1 MDSAALPS
9 RHGADLTRARR
20 IAAPVRRLL
29 DGPSEPDAATW
40 QAIGES
46 LNAGDAPMDALVEW
60 MFEVGLGTAMPLYEQ
75 ALEQGIDDLPD
86 APEALRRFFAEVE
99 ALPAWTSPERLDE
112 GARACGLSGL
122 TGMRVLRDL
131 GLLAGYQASGIN
143 RTLVLTGALEKG
155 PQRRIAE
162 TTKWWIDCTRP
173 GGMARGA
180 PGYRSTLH
188 VRLVHALV
196 RRRVSRLADWDSTY
210 YGLPVNQGDMHA
222 TYLAFS
228 AIFLIG
234 QRMLGVALSRRE
246 RQAIIHLWRYVAWL
260 MGVEERWLHDSE
272 HDAMRAL
279 YHNLLSQAPPD
290 ASSRLLGSALVDEPL
305 QRHYANFTWLR
316 GRLNRAIHLSIAST
330 FIDADSRHALG
341 LPRGSLPWYPLL
353 SAPPRFV
360 FHTLMR
366 CMPGG
371 HNRLVRQGLKRQ
383 EDYLRTLFGGAD
395 PRLISP
401 AQLGSGEAHP
411 SRPRSGER
419 TRAT

>member
-1 MDSAALPS
+1 MSITPLPA
-9 RHGADLTRARR
+9 RHGADLPRARR
-20 IAAPVRRLL
+20 TAAPVKRFLK
-29 DGPSEPDAATW
+29 GPSEPDAATW
-40 QAIGES
+40 QSIGES
-46 LNAGDAPMDALVEW
+46 LTVGDAPMDALLEW
-60 MFEVGLGTAMPLYEQ
+60 MFEVGLGTGMRLYEQ
-75 ALEQGIDDLPD
+75 ALSRGI
-86 APEALRRFFAEVE
+86 AATPEAPAALKAFFAKAE
-99 ALPAWTSPERLDE
+99 ALPEWVDTRLLDE

-180 PGYRSTLH
+180 AGYRSTLH

-196 RRRVSRLADWDSTY
+196 RRRISQREDWDFAH

-234 QRMLGVALSRRE
+234 QRMLGVVVSRSERE
-246 RQAIIHLWRYVAWL
+246 AILHLWRYIAWL
-260 MGVEERWLHDSE
+260 MGVEEHWLHASE
-272 HDAMRAL
+272 NEAIRAL

-290 ASSRLLGSALVDEPL
+290 DSSRALGSALVDEPL
-305 QRHYANFTWLR
+305 QRHYANFAWLR

-330 FIDADSRHALG
+330 FIDAQGRRALG
-341 LPRGSLPWYPLL
+341 LPSGGLPWYPLL
-353 SAPPRFV
+353 SAPPRYL
-360 FHTLMR
+360 FHRLLRTL
-366 CMPGG
+366 PGG
-371 HNRLVRQGLKRQ
+371 RDWLVRHGLRCQ
-383 EDYLRTLFGGAD
+383 EAYLRTLFGGAD
-395 PRLISP
+395 PRLLAAANLAP
-401 AQLGSGEAHP
+401 GK
-411 SRPRSGER
+411 
-419 TRAT
+419 

>member
-1 MDSAALPS
+1 MSATVLPT
-9 RHGADLTRARR
+9 RHGADLQRARR
-20 IAAPVRRLL
+20 TAAPVRRFLK
-29 DGPSEPDAATW
+29 DPSEPDAATW

-46 LNAGDAPMDALVEW
+46 LTVGDGPMDALVEW
-60 MFEVGLGTAMPLYEQ
+60 MDEAGLGSTMCLYEQ
-75 ALEQGIDDLPD
+75 ALQQGIGAL
-86 APEALRRFFAEVE
+86 PEAPRALRDFFAQVD
-99 ALPAWTSPERLDE
+99 ALPAWVDPQRLEE

-131 GLLAGYQASGIN
+131 GLLAGYQASAIN

-180 PGYRSTLH
+180 AGYRSTLH

-196 RRRVSRLADWDSTY
+196 RRQVSRRAEWDSGH
-210 YGLPVNQGDMHA
+210 YGLPVNQGDMQA

-246 RQAIIHLWRYVAWL
+246 REAIVHLWRYIAWL
-260 MGVEERWLHDSE
+260 MGVEERWLCASE
-272 HDAMRAL
+272 NDAIRAL

-290 ASSRLLGSALVDEPL
+290 DSSRILGSALVDEPL
-305 QRHYANFTWLR
+305 QRHYANFAWLR
-316 GRLNRAIHLSIAST
+316 GRLNRAIHLSIAAT
-330 FIDADSRHALG
+330 FIDAHGRRALG
-341 LPRGSLPWYPLL
+341 LPSGSLPWYPLL
-353 SAPPRFV
+353 SAPPRLL
-360 FHTLMR
+360 FHGLLR
-366 CMPGG
+366 ALPGG
-371 HNRLVRQGLKRQ
+371 RAWLVRRGLQSQ

-395 PRLISP
+395 PRLVSP
-401 AQLGSGEAHP
+401 AQLATED
-411 SRPRSGER
+411 SRP
-419 TRAT
+419 

>member
-1 MDSAALPS
+1 MSATALPT
-9 RHGADLTRARR
+9 RHGADLQRARR
-20 IAAPVRRLL
+20 TAAPVKRFLK
-29 DGPSEPDAATW
+29 GPSEPDTAAW
-40 QAIGES
+40 QAIGAS
-46 LNAGDAPMDALVEW
+46 LTVGDAPMDALLEW
-60 MFEVGLGTAMPLYEQ
+60 MFEVGLGKSMRLYEQ
-75 ALEQGIDDLPD
+75 ALHQGIAAIPD
-86 APEALRRFFAEVE
+86 APEALKTFFARVE
-99 ALPAWTSPERLDE
+99 APPAWVDPQRLDE

-131 GLLAGYQASGIN
+131 GLLAGYQASAIN

-173 GGMARGA
+173 GGMTHGA
-180 PGYRSTLH
+180 AGYRSTLH

-196 RRRVSRLADWDSTY
+196 RRRVSRLPDWDFAH

-234 QRMLGVALSRRE
+234 QRMLGVALSRSDRE
-246 RQAIIHLWRYVAWL
+246 AIIHLWRYIAWL
-260 MGVEERWLHDSE
+260 MGVEERWLCASE
-272 HDAMRAL
+272 NDAIRAL

-290 ASSRLLGSALVDEPL
+290 ESSRILGFALVDEPL
-305 QRHYANFTWLR
+305 QRHYANFPWLR

-330 FIDADSRHALG
+330 FIDAQGQRALG

-353 SAPPRFV
+353 TAPPRFICHCLLRV
-360 FHTLMR
+360 V
-366 CMPGG
+366 PGG
-371 HNRLVRQGLKRQ
+371 RNWLVRHGLQSQ
-383 EDYLRTLFGGAD
+383 EDYLRTLFGGSD

-401 AQLGSGEAHP
+401 THLGAEDG
-411 SRPRSGER
+411 R
-419 TRAT
+419 T